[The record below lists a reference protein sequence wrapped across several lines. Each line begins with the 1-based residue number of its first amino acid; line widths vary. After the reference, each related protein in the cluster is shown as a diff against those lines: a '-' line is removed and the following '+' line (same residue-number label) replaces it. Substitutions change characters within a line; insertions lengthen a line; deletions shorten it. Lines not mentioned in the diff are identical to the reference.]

1 MSSIR
6 FIQAFVFALF
16 FCQCLAQ
23 IGTKILA
30 PETNATISV
39 GDKVQIQYTYGNMG
53 NGSYVVDLALWKDNA
68 AEDLAQNIAT
78 NVGVKSGNSAGTKL
92 DFLLN
97 STYEWT
103 VPKGLA
109 DTVYLTVTTK
119 PELESQVGL
128 TMRSSPIRLHI
139 SAALTNLPIQKL
151 SLLALA
157 MGVLFFTR

>member
-23 IGTKILA
+23 IGTKILS
-30 PETNATISV
+30 PEANSTISV
-39 GDKVQIQYTYGNMG
+39 GDKVQILYTYGNMG
-53 NGSYVVDLALWKDNA
+53 NGSYTVDLSLWKDNA
-68 AEDLAQNIAT
+68 AEDLAQDIAAD
-78 NVGVKSGNSAGTKL
+78 VAVDSGNSAGTKL
-92 DFLLN
+92 EFLLN
-97 STYEWT
+97 TTYEWT
-103 VPKGLA
+103 VPKGLP

-128 TMRSSPIRLHI
+128 NMRSSPIILHI

-157 MGVLFFTR
+157 MGVLFFTC